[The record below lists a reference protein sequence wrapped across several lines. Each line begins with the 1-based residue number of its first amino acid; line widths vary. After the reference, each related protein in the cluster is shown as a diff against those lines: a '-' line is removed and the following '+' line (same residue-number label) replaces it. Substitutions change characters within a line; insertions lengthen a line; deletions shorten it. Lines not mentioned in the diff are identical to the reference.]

1 MRISDWSSDVC
12 SSDLA
17 ESDES
22 CANDAIAALAAELAQ
37 VLAAPSGERLRDGV
51 RLAVTGPP
59 NAGKSS
65 LVNKLTERDVAIVT
79 AIPGTTRDRIEAH
92 LAIRGVPFV
101 AIDTAGLRET
111 GDVVER
117 EEIGRAHV

>member
-12 SSDLA
+12 SSDLLDA
-17 ESDES
+17 LAQVEAGLDFADEGDVGESDES
-22 CANDAIAALAAELAQ
+22 CANDAIAALEAELVQ

-65 LVNKLTERDVAIVT
+65 LGNKLTERDVAI
-79 AIPGTTRDRIEAH
+79 
-92 LAIRGVPFV
+92 
-101 AIDTAGLRET
+101 
-111 GDVVER
+111 
-117 EEIGRAHV
+117 EIGRASCRERVCQYV